1 MFYVDKDI
9 IEYREQA
16 GSGPGVFINTRKEF
30 ETYAAGL
37 TREQLQ
43 DLYNTCPGAPPVR
56 RLRNRPYAVERIWHV
71 MQSLIPKGG
80 GAQRQVL
87 APVGQDQRR
96 NAAPL
101 ASTGGAKPKEN
112 LGMKALEPFADK
124 VKRKATAKGA
134 PAKKH
139 DLLWGLIARK
149 SGATLDELVEKLGW
163 QKHTIRGS
171 VSTMAKKGASIESTK
186 NSKGERVY
194 RAL

>member
-30 ETYAAGL
+30 ETYAKGL

-43 DLYNTCPGAPPVR
+43 DLYNTCPGAPRVK

-80 GAQRQVL
+80 TPTKTKALSGTT
-87 APVGQDQRR
+87 
-96 NAAPL
+96 PL

-171 VSTMAKKGASIESTK
+171 VSTLAKKGASIESTK